1 MFFRKKFKHY
11 FSLQRITLITKIKL
25 EQASSSISLIKG
37 LSRSSLKPD
46 QISEIHEDVEVCE
59 YAEVVVDSSLPSY
72 KTSTPDKGKKRD
84 SLEPPKEERLENECV
99 ESREVIDAEELAHL
113 KEIEGDEILKEKLRI
128 LTFDQVDLEELI
140 LVLTG
145 IDYQTEV
152 FLKKTNKFSN
162 TSSSFLALEHFF
174 SLSTASSRPSTPPS
188 PP

>member
-84 SLEPPKEERLENECV
+84 SLEPPKEERLENESV
-99 ESREVIDAEELAHL
+99 ESREVIDAEELAYL
-113 KEIEGDEILKEKLRI
+113 KEIEEDEILKEKLRI
-128 LTFDQVDLEELI
+128 LTFDQVDVEELK

-145 IDYQTEV
+145 MDYQTEV
-152 FLKKTNKFSN
+152 FLKTANFHTKK
-162 TSSSFLALEHFF
+162 SSFLALEHFF